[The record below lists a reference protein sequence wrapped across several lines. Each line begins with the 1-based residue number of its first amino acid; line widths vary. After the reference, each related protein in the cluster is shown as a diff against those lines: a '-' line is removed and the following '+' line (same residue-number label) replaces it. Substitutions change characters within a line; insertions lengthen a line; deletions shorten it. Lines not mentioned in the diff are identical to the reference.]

1 MVVQIFCSA
10 LQGISA
16 QKVTIEVHC
25 TLGVGYHLVGM
36 ADNAIRESTYRIA
49 GALQSVGY
57 KIPGKKF
64 IINMAP
70 ADLRKSGAHYDLPLA
85 IGILL
90 ASSQLSASMDLD
102 NTLVLGELALDGT
115 LRPLKGVLPI
125 VLAAKNQG
133 FISVILPKDNIAE
146 ASIVPDLEIYGLQH
160 LSEVLALIQG
170 KSPESNLSQ
179 KDQFD
184 PSSGHFTAASQIQSK
199 SCNRE
204 SPTEIGCPALAH
216 SNFRRN
222 KTDYDFAM
230 VRGQET
236 VKRAIEIAAS
246 GGHNLLMMGPPGSG
260 KTLLARCLPSILPPL
275 NYQEALE
282 TTTIHSVMGQDLS
295 QGLIF
300 ERPFRSP
307 HHSISDKALI
317 GGGRYPMP
325 GEISMAH
332 NGVLFLDELPEF
344 TRKTLEALRQ
354 PIEEGQVHLSR
365 AQYSV
370 TYPSSVMLVCS
381 MNPSNERD
389 GPLSEAYLKKI
400 SGPLLDRID
409 LHVEVSAVSFEKLS
423 NTIAAES
430 SAQIRQ
436 RVLNSRTKQI
446 KRFVHARQEIDKGEI
461 TQSNMGRTRLNCN
474 AQMTIKQLEQ
484 YCPLENSV
492 NQLLEQAMKH
502 LGLSAR
508 AYHRL
513 IKVARTIADMADCP
527 SIKPEHMAEAL
538 QYRILDRKQG

>member
-1 MVVQIFCSA
+1 MVVQIYCSA
-10 LQGISA
+10 LLGISA

-36 ADNAIRESTYRIA
+36 ADNAVRESTYRIA
-49 GALQSVGY
+49 GALQSVGF

-70 ADLRKSGAHYDLPLA
+70 ADLRKSGAHYDLPLS

-90 ASSQLSASMDLD
+90 ASGQLSAHMTLD
-102 NTLVLGELALDGT
+102 KTLILGELSLDGT

-133 FISVILPKDNIAE
+133 FTSVILPKDNTAE
-146 ASIVPDLEIYGLQH
+146 ACIVPELKIYGMQH

-170 KSPESNLSQ
+170 KGPESNLSQ

-184 PSSGHFTAASQIQSK
+184 PSAGHFVAASQIRAKTCHSA
-199 SCNRE
+199 
-204 SPTEIGCPALAH
+204 SPNEIDCPGPGHANH
-216 SNFRRN
+216 RRN

-236 VKRAIEIAAS
+236 VKRALEIAAS
-246 GGHNLLMMGPPGSG
+246 GGHNVLMMGPPGSG

-381 MNPSNERD
+381 MNPSDQGD

-409 LHVEVSAVSFEKLS
+409 LHLEVPAVSFEKLS
-423 NTIAAES
+423 HVHDSES
-430 SAQIRQ
+430 SAVIRR
-436 RVLNSRTKQI
+436 RVLTTRAKQI
-446 KRFVHARQEIDKGEI
+446 ERFSHTTAAFGEPEI
-461 TQSNMGRTRLNCN
+461 TQSNIGRAPLNCN

-484 YCPLENSV
+484 YCPLEHSV
-492 NQLLEQAMKH
+492 NQLLAQAMKQ

-513 IKVARTIADMADCP
+513 IKVARTIADMANSV
-527 SIKPEHMAEAL
+527 SIEPEHMAEAI
-538 QYRILDRKQG
+538 QYRILDRKHV

>member
-1 MVVQIFCSA
+1 MVVQIYCSA
-10 LQGISA
+10 LMGISA

-36 ADNAIRESTYRIA
+36 ADNAVRESTYRIA
-49 GALQSVGY
+49 GALQSVGF

-133 FISVILPKDNIAE
+133 FTSVILPKDNTAE
-146 ASIVPDLEIYGLQH
+146 ASIVPDLEIYGMQH

-170 KSPESNLSQ
+170 KWPES
-179 KDQFD
+179 K
-184 PSSGHFTAASQIQSK
+184 SSKACQV
-199 SCNRE
+199 
-204 SPTEIGCPALAH
+204 GCPGPA
-216 SNFRRN
+216 NPKFRRN
-222 KTDYDFAM
+222 KNDYDFAM

-236 VKRAIEIAAS
+236 IKRALEIAAS
-246 GGHNLLMMGPPGSG
+246 GGHNILMMGPPGSG

-275 NYQEALE
+275 SYQEALE
-282 TTTIHSVMGQDLS
+282 TTTIHSIMGQDLS

-381 MNPSNERD
+381 MNPSNEGD
-389 GPLSEAYLKKI
+389 GQLSEAYLKKI

-423 NTIAAES
+423 NTLAAES

-436 RVLNSRTKQI
+436 KVLNTRAKQVE
-446 KRFVHARQEIDKGEI
+446 RFGSSGQDFG
-461 TQSNMGRTRLNCN
+461 QSERAQTDLGKKSLNCN

-484 YCPLENSV
+484 FCLLENSV
-492 NQLLEQAMKH
+492 NRLLEQAMKH
-502 LGLSAR
+502 LGFSAR

-513 IKVARTIADMADCP
+513 IKVARTIADMADSQ

-538 QYRILDRKQG
+538 QYRILDRKQC

>member
-1 MVVQIFCSA
+1 MR
-10 LQGISA
+10 ISA

-36 ADNAIRESTYRIA
+36 ADNAVRESTYRIA

-90 ASSQLSASMDLD
+90 ASGQLSASMDLD
-102 NTLVLGELALDGT
+102 NTLILGELALDGT

-133 FISVILPKDNIAE
+133 FTSVILPKDNTAE
-146 ASIVPDLEIYGLQH
+146 ASIVPGLEIYGMQH

-170 KSPESNLSQ
+170 KGPKSNLSKAHQ
-179 KDQFD
+179 TVK
-184 PSSGHFTAASQIQSK
+184 SSSHFATASQIESK
-199 SCNRE
+199 TCHSA
-204 SPTEIGCPALAH
+204 SPNEIGCPGPAH
-216 SNFRRN
+216 GNHRRN

-236 VKRAIEIAAS
+236 VKRALEIAAS
-246 GGHNLLMMGPPGSG
+246 GGHNILMMGPPGSG

-275 NYQEALE
+275 SYQEALE

-381 MNPSNERD
+381 MNPSHEGD
-389 GPLSEAYLKKI
+389 GSLSEAYLKKI

-423 NTIAAES
+423 NTVAAES
-430 SAQIRQ
+430 SAEIRR
-436 RVLNSRTKQI
+436 RVLNTRAKQI
-446 KRFVHARQEIDKGEI
+446 ERFGHKGLESGHPDR
-461 TQSNMGRTRLNCN
+461 TQTDLSEKNLNCN

-513 IKVARTIADMADCP
+513 IKVARTIADMADRP
-527 SIKPEHMAEAL
+527 RIKPEHMAEAL

>member
-1 MVVQIFCSA
+1 MVVQIYCSA
-10 LQGISA
+10 LMGISA

-36 ADNAIRESTYRIA
+36 ADNAVRESTYRIA
-49 GALQSVGY
+49 GALQSVGF

-90 ASSQLSASMDLD
+90 ASNQLRSALVLEK
-102 NTLVLGELALDGT
+102 TLILGELALDGT

-125 VLAAKNQG
+125 VLAAKKQG
-133 FISVILPKDNIAE
+133 FSAVILPRENRAE
-146 ASIVPDLEIYGLQH
+146 ASIVPGLKIHGMHH

-170 KSPESNLSQ
+170 EV
-179 KDQFD
+179 
-184 PSSGHFTAASQIQSK
+184 SGSK
-199 SCNRE
+199 S
-204 SPTEIGCPALAH
+204 SKTAQVGCPGPAH
-216 SNFRRN
+216 PKLRRN
-222 KTDYDFAM
+222 NNDYDFAM

-236 VKRAIEIAAS
+236 VKRALEIAAS
-246 GGHNLLMMGPPGSG
+246 GGHNILMMGPPGSG
-260 KTLLARCLPSILPPL
+260 KTLLARCLPSILPSM

-295 QGLIF
+295 QGLVF
-300 ERPFRSP
+300 KRPFRSP

-370 TYPSSVMLVCS
+370 TYPSAVMLVCS
-381 MNPSNERD
+381 MNPSNQGD

-423 NTIAAES
+423 NTISAES
-430 SAQIRQ
+430 SAEIRQ
-436 RVLNSRTKQI
+436 RVLNTRAKQVD
-446 KRFVHARQEIDKGEI
+446 RFGRSGQDFG
-461 TQSNMGRTRLNCN
+461 QSERAQTDLGKKSLNCN
-474 AQMTIKQLEQ
+474 AQMSIKQLEQ
-484 YCPLENSV
+484 YCQLENSV

-502 LGLSAR
+502 LGFSAR

-538 QYRILDRKQG
+538 QYRILDRKRD

>member
-1 MVVQIFCSA
+1 MVVQIYCSA
-10 LQGISA
+10 LMGINA

-36 ADNAIRESTYRIA
+36 ADHAVRESTYRIA

-90 ASSQLSASMDLD
+90 ASNQLTASVDLGQC
-102 NTLVLGELALDGT
+102 LLLGELALDGS

-125 VLAAKNQG
+125 VLGAKNQG
-133 FISVILPKDNIAE
+133 FTSVILPKENATE
-146 ASIVPDLEIYGLQH
+146 ASIVPGLKIYGMRH

-170 KSPESNLSQ
+170 KYSEPKSSNT
-179 KDQFD
+179 DQ
-184 PSSGHFTAASQIQSK
+184 A
-199 SCNRE
+199 
-204 SPTEIGCPALAH
+204 GCPGPAH
-216 SNFRRN
+216 PTNVIKHNDF
-222 KTDYDFAM
+222 DFAM

-236 VKRAIEIAAS
+236 VKRALEIAAS
-246 GGHNLLMMGPPGSG
+246 GGHNVLMMGPPGSG

-295 QGLIF
+295 QGLVF
-300 ERPFRSP
+300 QRPFRSP

-370 TYPSSVMLVCS
+370 TYPSTVMLIGS
-381 MNPSNERD
+381 MNPSNEGD
-389 GPLSEAYLKKI
+389 GPLSDAYLKKI

-409 LHVEVSAVSFEKLS
+409 LHVEVPAVSFEKLS
-423 NTIAAES
+423 NAQASES
-430 SAQIRQ
+430 SAAIRR
-436 RVLNSRTKQI
+436 RVLIARTKQVE
-446 KRFVHARQEIDKGEI
+446 RFSDARTALRPLEH
-461 TQSNMGRTRLNCN
+461 TQTNAGKKPLHCN
-474 AQMTIKQLEQ
+474 AQMTIKHIER

-492 NQLLEQAMKH
+492 NQLLEQAMNH

-513 IKVARTIADMADCP
+513 IKVACTIADMANSV
-527 SIKPEHMAEAL
+527 SIKPEHMAEAI
-538 QYRILDRKQG
+538 QYRILDRMRN

>member
-1 MVVQIFCSA
+1 MVVQIYCSA
-10 LQGISA
+10 LMGISA

-36 ADNAIRESTYRIA
+36 ADNAVRESTYRIA
-49 GALQSVGY
+49 GALQSVGF

-90 ASSQLSASMDLD
+90 ASNQLRSALVLEK
-102 NTLVLGELALDGT
+102 TLILGELALDGT

-125 VLAAKNQG
+125 VLAAKKQG
-133 FISVILPKDNIAE
+133 FSAVILPRENRAE
-146 ASIVPDLEIYGLQH
+146 ASIVPGLKIHGMHH

-170 KSPESNLSQ
+170 EV
-179 KDQFD
+179 
-184 PSSGHFTAASQIQSK
+184 SGSK
-199 SCNRE
+199 S
-204 SPTEIGCPALAH
+204 SKTAQVGCPGPAH
-216 SNFRRN
+216 PKLRINN
-222 KTDYDFAM
+222 NDYDFAM

-236 VKRAIEIAAS
+236 VKRALEIAAS
-246 GGHNLLMMGPPGSG
+246 GGHNILMMGPPGSG
-260 KTLLARCLPSILPPL
+260 KTLLARCLPSILPSM

-295 QGLIF
+295 QGLVF
-300 ERPFRSP
+300 KRPFRSP

-370 TYPSSVMLVCS
+370 TYPSAVMLVCS
-381 MNPSNERD
+381 MNPSNQGD
-389 GPLSEAYLKKI
+389 GPISEAYLKKI

-423 NTIAAES
+423 NTISAES
-430 SAQIRQ
+430 SAEIRQ
-436 RVLNSRTKQI
+436 RVLNTRAKQVD
-446 KRFVHARQEIDKGEI
+446 RF
-461 TQSNMGRTRLNCN
+461 GRSGQDFGKSERAQTDLGKKSLNCN
-474 AQMTIKQLEQ
+474 AQMSIKQLEQ
-484 YCPLENSV
+484 YCQLENSV

-502 LGLSAR
+502 LGFSAR

-538 QYRILDRKQG
+538 QYRILDRKRD